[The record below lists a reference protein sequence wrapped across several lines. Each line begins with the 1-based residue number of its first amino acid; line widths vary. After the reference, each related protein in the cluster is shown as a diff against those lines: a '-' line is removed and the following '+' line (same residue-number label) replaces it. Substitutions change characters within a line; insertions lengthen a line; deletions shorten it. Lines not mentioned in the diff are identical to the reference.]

1 MQTKLIAAAKQG
13 QFDNVFANEIK
24 KGKKEWEIAFADS
37 INCADCFSF
46 TSSFWYIGDFFTS
59 KIVKVGGAFETESSL
74 SKKNWEGMAP
84 ANIGK
89 LFHPDDLPKME
100 AFLVFMAT
108 FLSKKTAKQRS
119 NIKFSKLFRMQNKNK
134 SFTWRLMEFP
144 EIYYENNRPRY
155 VFCKISNYE
164 HILFNA
170 KCTMYV
176 LDKNTK
182 KKTLY
187 YCENR
192 EVVLQP
198 YIYDKH
204 LSDREIQVIK
214 LLCKGLLSKEIAE
227 ILKISKNTVE
237 NHKQNIFIKTK
248 TKKIT
253 ELVMFANNYLNFN

>member
-13 QFDNVFANEIK
+13 QFDNVFTSEVIK
-24 KGKKEWEIAFADS
+24 GQKDWEVAFSDV
-37 INCADCFSF
+37 INCANRFSF
-46 TSSFWYIGDFFTS
+46 TKSFWYIGDFFTS
-59 KIVKVGGAFETESSL
+59 KIVKVGGSFETESPL
-74 SKKNWEGMAP
+74 SKTDWEGMAP
-84 ANIGK
+84 CDIGK

-144 EIYYENNRPRY
+144 EIYYENNMPRY

-164 HILFNA
+164 HMLSNS

-176 LDKNTK
+176 LDTNTK
-182 KKTLY
+182 KETLY
-187 YCENR
+187 YCENS

-198 YIYDKH
+198 FVYDKQ

-237 NHKQNIFIKTK
+237 NHKQNIFVKTK

-253 ELVMFANNYLNFN
+253 DLVMFANNYLNLN